1 MAARPSPPLA
11 RNAAMAVAQ
20 VLVSGIVLFLLY
32 RYLLR
37 ALGPERIGI
46 WAIVLASASASRI
59 SELGFSGSAVKFTAR
74 YLARGEPGKAA
85 EVIQTTAVTIGAVL
99 ACVLALGYG
108 VLVWLVGKLIPAASV
123 PAALAILPHALAAV
137 WIGSVAGVFLS
148 GLDGCQRVDLRAL
161 AAMSASVVLLVL
173 GW

>member
-1 MAARPSPPLA
+1 M
-11 RNAAMAVAQ
+11 
-20 VLVSGIVLFLLY
+20 
-32 RYLLR
+32 
-37 ALGPERIGI
+37 
-46 WAIVLASASASRI
+46 LASASASRI

-123 PAALAILPHALAAV
+123 AAALAILPHALAAV
-137 WIGSVAGVFLS
+137 WIGSKVARELIYG
-148 GLDGCQRVDLRAL
+148 
-161 AAMSASVVLLVL
+161 AMRFRNAHAVEAMPPDTA
-173 GW
+173 GGGPKG